1 MGTIEHGIFKD
12 FKDKVMKLWLE
23 IKCLLRKAQHFNV
36 CIQTIQNW
44 KSPLVTKPIPGR
56 PAKISK
62 EQILKDVEQ
71 YPDDYISER
80 AERFGVSTHAV
91 FNALHAAGI
100 SRKKTLKS
108 TLKTESKINVG
119 NFRT

>member
-1 MGTIEHGIFKD
+1 MGYSKD
-12 FKDKVMKLWLE
+12 FKDKVIE
-23 IKCLLRKAQHFNV
+23 IMIRDEMSVRKAAQHFNI

-44 KSPLVTKPIPGR
+44 KKSTTNKPIPGR
-56 PAKISK
+56 PAKISR

-100 SRKKTLKS
+100 SRKK
-108 TLKTESKINVG
+108 
-119 NFRT
+119 RR

>member
-1 MGTIEHGIFKD
+1 MGYSKE
-12 FKDKVMKLWLE
+12 FKDKVIE
-23 IKCLLRKAQHFNV
+23 IMTRDKMSVRKAAQHFNV

-44 KSPLVTKPIPGR
+44 KKSTVTKPIPGR

-62 EQILKDVEQ
+62 EQILNDVEQ

-100 SRKKTLKS
+100 SRKK
-108 TLKTESKINVG
+108 
-119 NFRT
+119 RR